1 MFAVQMIAVAIGSSV
16 ACLLLLVILIATG
29 CIAVIICLQKHKHKT
44 YTFNTNVAY
53 NRGRVES
60 TSQTND
66 YEDVTD
72 GSTYTH
78 SYSSITYHGV
88 RRSSIGEELTFDQ
101 GMEQNVSYKR
111 TASDIPT
118 SINAAYVGANEP
130 LNNFDTSL
138 SDKLDDYDYVLAD
151 MTTCSH

>member
-29 CIAVIICLQKHKHKT
+29 CITVVSWLQKRKHKT

-60 TSQTND
+60 TSQIND

-78 SYSSITYHGV
+78 SYSSIAYHGV
-88 RRSSIGEELTFDQ
+88 CRSSIGEELTFNQ

-111 TASDIPT
+111 TALDIPT
-118 SINAAYVGANEP
+118 SINAAYVGANES

-138 SDKLDDYDYVLAD
+138 SDKLHDYDYVLAD